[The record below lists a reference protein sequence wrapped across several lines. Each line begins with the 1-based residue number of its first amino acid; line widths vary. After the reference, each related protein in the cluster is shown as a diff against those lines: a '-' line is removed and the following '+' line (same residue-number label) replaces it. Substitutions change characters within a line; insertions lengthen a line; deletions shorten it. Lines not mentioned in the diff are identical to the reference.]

1 MAGFDHDDT
10 PDRPAHEA
18 EELMRQRRYGDAAA
32 RYQDLI
38 TREPTDLWIRLGWI
52 SALECAGNLDDARS
66 QLEETDRQ
74 HRRSAPF
81 QRFRHLFFVRREDFT
96 AAAAS
101 QRALRHEVIDDGPD
115 DMLADLYFN
124 QGRYLEARSELERL
138 LDQGPEDD
146 SLRASALARL
156 GASLRQTGDVEA
168 ARTRL
173 LEALELE
180 PGSHWTLTELAEAER
195 ARGDVEAAR
204 TRYRQALEAE
214 ANDHW
219 AKGHLAQLEFE
230 DGHPEIAVSLYEEII
245 TAQPNAAWPL
255 VELAQVLTEKD
266 PSRASELANRALELD
281 PRNPW
286 AHAQLGTLARRAGRP
301 EEARERYQ
309 RALEGSPGAIWIL
322 HELADTCRQLGR
334 IEDGY
339 GHLRRALEEDPY
351 HAVSHGYMAD
361 FLRHEGKGEAAL
373 PHLAKAVEIDAEYAW
388 GWRELSEIHALA
400 GRHAEADAAYAKVRD
415 LDGDAAVADGL
426 KAFLLRSR
434 NQRETAL
441 PWLERATDKQPDYLW
456 AWRERIETLLGLDR
470 VGDALAVAAQAVVHL
485 PEVGSLHALHAET
498 LRRSDQ
504 RAAALLAVDRAIA
517 LTPEVPQPWAIRAE
531 LMLGLGDH
539 PAAEMAAR
547 KAVILAE
554 SAVEYRVL
562 LAQILTARGRES
574 EARGMVEAILNAP
587 SPPPPVFEL
596 GAHLAERAGDR
607 EGALAWCI
615 QGLAGPCRDDPRL
628 LVRRARLA
636 GHGPGKDFAPVFTQA
651 DGASVPWRDIA
662 ALYAQAEQP
671 IEARRAA
678 YRGLEEGAAGSGA
691 VRAWLTV
698 AETELHLSSPG
709 AAKNALDRVLALDP
723 DHLQGRLLGA
733 LLAEGRGDRP
743 QALVHLHHLEARL
756 LSGDAADQGFLR
768 EPILVLQLAVLYERS
783 GEIPQARKIWERIL
797 AHQPD
802 DRETA
807 VLWACFL
814 VRHGEATEAEGAIRR
829 AESLLADQP
838 SQRRRLW
845 RDVALAEAGRQGAAA
860 GYRRLKAKSGD
871 LDGEL
876 RVLAARLALTS
887 GEAAAVGDVLAQVAL
902 PEARPIRIR
911 AALALGHQLDAL
923 AEAEAWRQE
932 APGDEEAAVLLA
944 ECQAG
949 QGHFRTALA
958 LLSSPALPARAS
970 TERILLTSILALEV
984 HGPAWCLG
992 VLAASGSP
1000 DLDIPMVRVI
1010 AAAWPGAW
1018 AIPDADCPATPEDVL
1033 ALPPFPQV
1041 CRHLGQALITAGRA
1055 DLAATFLMAALD
1067 FHRRNRASWWRA
1079 WWYDRAL
1086 RRWTCRA
1093 LVAAGRRMDAWRTA
1107 WRAGDPWALLP

>member
-1 MAGFDHDDT
+1 MAGFDHDDV
-10 PDRPAHEA
+10 PERLAHEA

-38 TREPTDLWIRLGWI
+38 AREPTDLWIRLGWI

-66 QLEETDRQ
+66 KLEETDRQ

-101 QRALRHEVIDDGPD
+101 QRALRTEVIDDGPD

-138 LDQGPEDD
+138 LEQDALDD
-146 SLRASALARL
+146 TMRATALARL
-156 GASLRQTGDVEA
+156 GASLRQTGDVEN
-168 ARTRL
+168 ARARL
-173 LEALELE
+173 LEALDLE

-204 TRYRQALEAE
+204 TRYRQALAAE

-230 DGHPEIAVSLYEEII
+230 DGHPEIAVGLYEEII
-245 TAQPNAAWPL
+245 AAQPNAAWPL
-255 VELAQVLTEKD
+255 VELAQVLTEQD
-266 PSRASELANRALELD
+266 PAKAGELAKKALELD

-309 RALEGSPGAIWIL
+309 RALEGNPGAIWIL

-334 IEDGY
+334 IDDGY

-351 HAVSHGYMAD
+351 HAVTHGYMAD

-373 PHLAKAVEIDAEYAW
+373 PHLAKAVEIDADYAW

-400 GRHAEADAAYAKVRD
+400 GRHAEADAAYAKVRE

-434 NQRETAL
+434 NQREAAL

-456 AWRERIETLLGLDR
+456 AWRERIESLLGLDR
-470 VGDALAVAAQAVVHL
+470 VADAIAVAVQAVARL
-485 PEVGSLHALHAET
+485 PEVGSLHALHAEA
-498 LRRSDQ
+498 LRRADQ

-517 LTPEVPQPWAIRAE
+517 LTPEAPQPWAIRAE

-547 KAVILAE
+547 KAVVLAE

-562 LAQILTARGRES
+562 LAQILTARGREA
-574 EARGMVEAILNAP
+574 EARGMVEAILNSP

-607 EGALAWCI
+607 DGALAWCI
-615 QGLAGPCRDDPRL
+615 QGLAGPCKDDPRL

-636 GHGPGKDFAPVFTQA
+636 GNAPGKEFAPVFTQS
-651 DGASVPWRDIA
+651 DKVGVPWREVA

-678 YRGLEEGAAGSGA
+678 YRGLEDAGAGAGSI
-691 VRAWLTV
+691 RAWLTV
-698 AETELHLSSPG
+698 AETELHLGSPA

-723 DHLQGRLLGA
+723 DHLQGRLMGA
-733 LLAEGRGDRP
+733 LLAEGRGDRS
-743 QALVHLHHLEARL
+743 QSLAHLRHLESRL
-756 LSGDAADQGFLR
+756 LSSAGGEGGFLL
-768 EPILVLQLAVLYERS
+768 EPILVLQLAILYERS
-783 GEIPQARKIWERIL
+783 GEITKARAVWERL
-797 AHQPD
+797 VAHQPGD
-802 DRETA
+802 LET
-807 VLWACFL
+807 VGLWACFL
-814 VRHGEATEAEGAIRR
+814 ARHGLEAEAEAAIRQ
-829 AESLLADQP
+829 AEAKLGDHPVL
-838 SQRRRLW
+838 RHRFL
-845 RDVALAEAGRQGAAA
+845 RDLALAEAGRHGAGA
-860 GYRRLKAKSGD
+860 GYRLLSARVGD

-887 GEAAAVGDVLAQVAL
+887 GEPAAVAELLAQVTL
-902 PEARPIRIR
+902 SDARPIRIR
-911 AALALGHQLDAL
+911 AALALGRHAEAQ

-932 APGDEEAAVLLA
+932 APEDEEAAVLLA

-949 QGHFRTALA
+949 RGEFAAALN
-958 LLSSPALPARAS
+958 LLSSTDLPIRAS
-970 TERILLTSILALEV
+970 TERTLLSAVLALEV

-992 VLAASGSP
+992 ILGRSGAP
-1000 DLDIPMVRVI
+1000 DHDIPMIRVF

-1018 AIPDADCPATPEDVL
+1018 ATPDAASPVTADDVL
-1033 ALPPFPQV
+1033 VLPPFPRV
-1041 CRHLGQALITAGRA
+1041 CRHLGQALIVAGRA
-1055 DLAATFLMAALD
+1055 DLAAVFLTAALE
-1067 FHRRNRASWWRA
+1067 FHRRNRGAWWRS
-1079 WWYDRAL
+1079 WVYDRSL
-1086 RRWTCRA
+1086 RKLTCQA
-1093 LVAAGRRMDAWRTA
+1093 LVAAGRRGDAWRLA
-1107 WRAGDPWALLP
+1107 WRVGDPWSLWP